1 MDAEFAYETLFE
13 DEFKARLA
21 EEYKYSMEQM
31 LCVVIHSTVIR
42 LQEVFAGDFLQ
53 PRSEVDKRQPLYTYT
68 LQLLE
73 GNITPEA
80 LRKAQEAAKIM
91 NLFRLAEV
99 LPRFPEY
106 RLKCEQKIRK
116 HYHSV

>member
-1 MDAEFAYETLFE
+1 MDAGVAYETLFE

-42 LQEVFAGDFLQ
+42 LQEVFAGEYLL
-53 PRSEVDKRQPLYTYT
+53 PRSEVDKRQPLYAYT

-80 LRKAQEAAKIM
+80 LRKAQESAKIM